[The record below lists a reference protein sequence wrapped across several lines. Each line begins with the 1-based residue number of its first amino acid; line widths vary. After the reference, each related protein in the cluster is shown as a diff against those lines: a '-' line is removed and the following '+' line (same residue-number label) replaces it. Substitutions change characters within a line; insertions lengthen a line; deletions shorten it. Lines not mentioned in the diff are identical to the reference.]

1 MGHVIRRILLGGLL
15 CAVLTATVFAV
26 TALLDGARV
35 DEAIGFGLAVG
46 IGGLV
51 MGAFIG
57 LVTGALRLGPLG
69 GALAGVLATLAAVG
83 FYVLAFGRPGQL
95 GHFLRESVVVVIVL
109 GAPAVLT
116 GVLLGWFG
124 SRAGTAATT
133 APELKSG
140 EGEDSDHG

>member
-1 MGHVIRRILLGGLL
+1 MGRVIRSILLGALL
-15 CAVLTATVFAV
+15 CAVLAATVFAV
-26 TALLDGARV
+26 AALLDGGRV

-69 GALAGVLATLAAVG
+69 GALAGALATLAAVG

-95 GHFLRESVVVVIVL
+95 GYFLRESAVVVLVL

-124 SRAGTAATT
+124 RGAGTTATT
-133 APELKSG
+133 APETNSG
-140 EGEDSDHG
+140 EREDSDHG